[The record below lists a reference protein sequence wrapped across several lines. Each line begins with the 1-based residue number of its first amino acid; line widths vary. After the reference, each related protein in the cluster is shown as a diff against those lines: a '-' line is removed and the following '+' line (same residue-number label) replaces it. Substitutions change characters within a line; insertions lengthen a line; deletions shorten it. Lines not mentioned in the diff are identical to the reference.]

1 MTQNNAVT
9 MKKKNLKSI
18 FVIIGLIA
26 AFVAVIYA
34 MRYTQTWEFRR
45 GLEVLFG
52 SPPPVEAPRKWTW
65 CPEITGQ
72 IEFHTSRASE
82 DSVTPE
88 EICNVTLE
96 PVPEEK
102 AKRKFKR
109 YLTVGT
115 GESAKTLEADE
126 KLEVFQV
133 DGLIFQSKALSQI
146 LRGR

>member
-9 MKKKNLKSI
+9 VKKKNFKSI
-18 FVIIGLIA
+18 FVIIGLIGA
-26 AFVAVIYA
+26 LTAVIYA
-34 MRYTQTWEFRR
+34 MQYTQTWQFRR

-52 SPPPVEAPRKWTW
+52 NPPPVEAPKKWTW

-72 IEFHTSRASE
+72 IEFHTNRASE

-88 EICNVTLE
+88 EICNVVLE

>member
-1 MTQNNAVT
+1 MTA
-9 MKKKNLKSI
+9 KKKNLKSI

-26 AFVAVIYA
+26 ALAGVVYA
-34 MRYTQTWEFRR
+34 MRYTQSWEFRR

-52 SPPPVEAPRKWTW
+52 STPSPEAPRKWTW
-65 CPEITGQ
+65 CPKITGQ
-72 IEFHTSRASE
+72 IEVYTKRASE

-88 EICNVTLE
+88 QICNVTLE

-102 AKRKFKR
+102 AQRKFRR

-126 KLEVFQV
+126 NLEVFQV

-146 LRGR
+146 LRGH